1 MRRKW
6 ITVLILFV
14 GVIPFVAISIVPL
27 LSTVFTPNQSSAT
40 PVETATTEQLGNQ
53 TAELEAQEK
62 GYQLV
67 LEREPKNATALEGLV
82 MARLQLIQ
90 LGQREI
96 KTVIQPLQ
104 SLAELQPE
112 QTDYSVL
119 LGQAQQ
125 QTGDREGAAQTYRGI
140 LAKAPG
146 NLNALRGLVDLYLEQ
161 ERPQAAIGLV
171 EDTLGQADQANQVQP
186 GSVDIPSV
194 KLLLGDIYLNQRQF
208 DDALVLFQNLAK
220 DNPNDF
226 RPVLAQA
233 MTLTNQG
240 KTKDAAP
247 LYTKAVTLAPPQY
260 KDQIQQT
267 AEQAASLNQS
277 APEAG
282 SSEANPE

>member
-14 GVIPFVAISIVPL
+14 GVIPFIAISITPL
-27 LSTVFTPNQSSAT
+27 LSTVFNPHQSTAT
-40 PVETATTEQLGNQ
+40 PVETAAIEQTQNQ
-53 TAELEAQEK
+53 TAELESQEK

-67 LEREPKNATALEGLV
+67 LEREPKNVTALEGLV

-90 LGQREI
+90 MGQREI
-96 KTVIQPLQ
+96 KSVIQPLQ
-104 SLAELQPE
+104 TLAELQPE

-125 QTGDREGAAQTYRGI
+125 QTGDREGAAQTYRQV

-161 ERPQAAIGLV
+161 DRPQAAIGLV
-171 EDTLGQADQANQVQP
+171 EETLQQADQANQLQP
-186 GSVDIPSV
+186 GTVDIFSV
-194 KLLLGDIYLNQRQF
+194 KLLLGDIYLNQQQF
-208 DDALVLFQNLAK
+208 DDALALFQNLAK
-220 DNPNDF
+220 ENPNDF

-247 LYTKAVTLAPPQY
+247 LYAQAVNLAPPQY

-267 AEQAASLNQS
+267 AEQAATLGQPS
-277 APEAG
+277 PEE
-282 SSEANPE
+282 SPSP

>member
-27 LSTVFTPNQSSAT
+27 LSTVFNPNQSTAT
-40 PVETATTEQLGNQ
+40 PVDTAAIEQVQNQ

-90 LGQREI
+90 MGQREI
-96 KTVIQPLQ
+96 KSVIQPLQ
-104 SLAELQPE
+104 TLAELQPE

-125 QTGDREGAAQTYRGI
+125 QTGDREGAAQTYQRV

-161 ERPQAAIGLV
+161 DRPQAAIGLV
-171 EDTLGQADQANQVQP
+171 EETLQQADQANQLQP
-186 GSVDIPSV
+186 GTVDISSV
-194 KLLLGDIYLNQRQF
+194 KLLLGDIYLNQQQF
-208 DDALVLFQNLAK
+208 DDALALFQNLAK
-220 DNPNDF
+220 ENPNDF

-240 KTKDAAP
+240 KAKDAAP
-247 LYTKAVTLAPPQY
+247 LYAQAVTLAPPQY

-267 AEQAASLNQS
+267 AEQAETLSQPS
-277 APEAG
+277 PE
-282 SSEANPE
+282 SSPE